1 MTPEYLMLRARLNPT
16 QLAPDISVQT
26 FKQTVS
32 LGRAVL
38 SEERKKSRQKACRY
52 AKHIR
57 SRGYSKGY
65 HDGLAAAQ
73 EECAAA
79 LRALRSCY
87 EDALTAAKH
96 DAHALAT
103 ALAERIIDSTL
114 LERPEVLL
122 AWIQESLQMLKR
134 SRALHLSFQLRY
146 AGVMQQVM
154 PHLPEG
160 ITAQADASLT
170 EADFIMSGES
180 GGVEFSWRN
189 ILHDPQPSSAQGA
202 Q

>member
-1 MTPEYLMLRARLNPT
+1 MLKARLVPT
-16 QLAPDISVQT
+16 QLAPDITVQT
-26 FKQTVS
+26 FKQTIK
-32 LGRAVL
+32 LGRSVL
-38 SEERKKSRQKACRY
+38 CEERKKSRHKACRY

-57 SRGYSKGY
+57 ARGFSKGY
-65 HDGLAAAQ
+65 QEGLAAAQ

-87 EDALTAAKH
+87 EDALSAAKH

-134 SRALHLSFQLRY
+134 SRTLHLSFQPRY
-146 AGVMQQVM
+146 SGVMQQVM

-160 ITAQADASLT
+160 ITAQADSSLT
-170 EADFIMSGES
+170 EADFIMNGES

-189 ILHDPQPSSAQGA
+189 ILQDNQISFSQGA

>member
-1 MTPEYLMLRARLNPT
+1 MRKARLVPT
-16 QLAPDISVQT
+16 QLAPEITVQT
-26 FKQTVS
+26 FKQT
-32 LGRAVL
+32 LTMGRSVL
-38 SEERKKSRQKACRY
+38 CDERKKSRQKASRY
-52 AKHIR
+52 AKYIR
-57 SRGYSKGY
+57 ARGFTTGY
-65 HDGLAAAQ
+65 QAGLAAAQ

-87 EDALTAAKH
+87 EDALTAAKN

-122 AWIQESLQMLKR
+122 AWIQESVQMLKR
-134 SRALHLSFQLRY
+134 SRNLHLSFQPRY

-160 ITAQADASLT
+160 VTAQADASLT
-170 EADFIMSGES
+170 DADFILSGDS

-189 ILHDPQPSSAQGA
+189 ILHDHQPSSAQGA